1 MMKPHPIVAVNLET
15 LERFRFPSFAKAAI
29 ATGTTVATVTKCYHD
44 DAQHNGWYYC
54 DNDQLEATA
63 VRIRQ
68 LSAKW
73 KREGMP
79 IRPYRRKA
87 EPNADSLVS
96 LRIDSHTVILVPPE
110 KATEE
115 YARQWRERHDNS
127 L

>member
-1 MMKPHPIVAVNLET
+1 MKTPHPIVAVNLET
-15 LERFRFPSFAKAAI
+15 LESYPFPSFAKAA
-29 ATGTTVATVTKCYHD
+29 AFTGTTVTTVMKCYHD

-63 VRIRQ
+63 IRIRQ
-68 LSAKW
+68 LAAKW
-73 KREGMP
+73 RREGMP

-87 EPNADSLVS
+87 DPNADSLVP

>member
-1 MMKPHPIVAVNLET
+1 MIKPHPIVAVNLET
-15 LERFRFPSFAKAAI
+15 LERYRFPSFAKAA
-29 ATGTTVATVTKCYHD
+29 AFTGTTVTTVVKSYHD

-54 DNDQLEATA
+54 DNPDLEATA

-87 EPNADSLVS
+87 EPQASNLVP